1 MFRLRF
7 LFAVVS
13 FIWFGG
19 CSGPTGP
26 PPGEDRS
33 STILEDSQVVVPEK
47 DRQSLRAL
55 TDQILL
61 ALASHRFE
69 WLKTV
74 LEPGLDHLTGQEVAR
89 ALLGPEP
96 GRSRLDRWNAEDIV
110 VSVRGDGLQGEARV
124 RFYFRRRANRKS
136 VELLYTFHFRR
147 SSLLEPWKLTLP

>member
-1 MFRLRF
+1 MFQLRF
-7 LFAVVS
+7 LFAVVF

-19 CSGPTGP
+19 CSGPTGQP
-26 PPGEDRS
+26 PDEDHSR
-33 STILEDSQVVVPEK
+33 TISEDAQGVVPGK
-47 DRQSLRAL
+47 DRQSLRVL

-61 ALASHRFE
+61 ALAAHRFE

-74 LEPGLDHLTGQEVAR
+74 LEPGLSHLTGQEVAR

-96 GRSRLDRWNAEDIV
+96 DRSSLDRWNAENIV
-110 VSVRGDGLQGEARV
+110 VSVRGDGLGGESRV

-147 SSLLEPWKLTLP
+147 SSPLEPWKLTLP